1 MTERNAEHIQAE
13 MAALKREMAAIERP
27 HIEGALTA
35 LKKPGITTLIDAMTA
50 ARDALPPSQAQTQIN
65 NVITVLVAVPSFWS
79 APRTNWTG
87 CWPIPKTPRPKTR
100 KPDPTN
106 PKPEDRRGRDPA

>member
-65 NVITVLVAVPSFWS
+65 NVITVLVAVPKFLER
-79 APRTNWTG
+79 AKDELDG
-87 CWPIPKTPRPKTR
+87 LLA
-100 KPDPTN
+100 D
-106 PKPEDRRGRDPA
+106 PEDAPTEDPEA